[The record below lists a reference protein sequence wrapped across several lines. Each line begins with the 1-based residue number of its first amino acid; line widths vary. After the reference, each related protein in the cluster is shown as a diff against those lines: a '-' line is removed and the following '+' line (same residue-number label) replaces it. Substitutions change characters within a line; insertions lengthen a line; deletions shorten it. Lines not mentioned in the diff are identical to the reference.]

1 LRYKNPPEGAR
12 NLQGYSMGTIEHIPP
27 HGCTRF
33 HRIWNLGKRGGME
46 CSLSHRQRAGEKEI
60 EGEKCCSPS
69 EGEDKPRHTIAG
81 ESPVGGE
88 VAGGGE
94 GDARETERSRGSVS
108 APGSGEERFLKTE
121 YGRTGQSTVPVRCTP
136 DSAQ

>member
-1 LRYKNPPEGAR
+1 
-12 NLQGYSMGTIEHIPP
+12 MGTIEHIPP

-81 ESPVGGE
+81 ESPVGGRSPAE
-88 VAGGGE
+88 E
-94 GDARETERSRGSVS
+94 RETPERQRETEGVS
-108 APGSGEERFLKTE
+108 LPRARAGKGFLKTE

-136 DSAQ
+136 DSAQKNGV